1 MKHNAKPHWLL
12 AALLATSLPLQ
23 AAVTAEEAAKL
34 KSTLTPVGAEKA
46 GNKAGTI
53 PAWDGG
59 LSKAPAGYRNGDAR
73 PDPFAADK
81 PLLSISAKNMA
92 EHADKLTDGVQ
103 ALMKKYPDFRID
115 VYPTR
120 RSAAM
125 PQYVYD
131 NSFLN
136 ATRATLV
143 EGGAGTPP
151 DDLTGGPDFWAVRGL
166 QGNERLGVRVDVC
179 PDDRFVMKR
188 LVQAISERMSRA

>member
-103 ALMKKYPDFRID
+103 ALMEKIFSCSK
-115 VYPTR
+115 
-120 RSAAM
+120 
-125 PQYVYD
+125 
-131 NSFLN
+131 
-136 ATRATLV
+136 
-143 EGGAGTPP
+143 
-151 DDLTGGPDFWAVRGL
+151 
-166 QGNERLGVRVDVC
+166 
-179 PDDRFVMKR
+179 
-188 LVQAISERMSRA
+188 